1 MLRSRETTSIELTE
15 LALSRLGGMGKEL
28 NAVATLTPERARAE
42 ALIADR
48 EITHGLDRGPL
59 HGIPY
64 GAKDLLDTKG
74 ITTTWGA
81 APYANRVPDADATV
95 VKKLADAGAVLCA
108 KLSMA
113 ELAGGLGYHYGDA
126 SYQGAMRNPWN
137 PERWAGGSS
146 SGSGASVSAGL
157 VPFAIGTETW
167 GSILCPSN
175 FCGVTGLRPTF
186 GRVSR
191 KGAMALSWTL
201 DKLGPIG
208 RTLDDCRTVL
218 DVIAGKDAL
227 DADSSSE
234 RLEWRDADKKDL
246 HGLKAALITQD
257 FEKNGEAETKSRFE
271 AALATLKEAGLTIE
285 ETKLPD
291 LPFESAAAL
300 ALQVEAVQAF
310 ENLFKSGDVR
320 KLKDE
325 RAPVQAEVARA
336 VSGTDYLRALRLRL
350 VMQRAMNE
358 FFTKY
363 DLIVSPGFLKIAPL
377 VKEDMDKYFSGSDPV
392 GGMGN
397 FCGVPMAALPM
408 GFGRDHMPVGFQIVA
423 PAFDEALLLRVGQ
436 EFQRRTRFHL
446 ERPAA

>member
-1 MLRSRETTSIELTE
+1 
-15 LALSRLGGMGKEL
+15 
-28 NAVATLTPERARAE
+28 
-42 ALIADR
+42 
-48 EITHGLDRGPL
+48 
-59 HGIPY
+59 
-64 GAKDLLDTKG
+64 
-74 ITTTWGA
+74 
-81 APYANRVPDADATV
+81 
-95 VKKLADAGAVLCA
+95 
-108 KLSMA
+108 
-113 ELAGGLGYHYGDA
+113 
-126 SYQGAMRNPWN
+126 MRNPWN

-208 RTLDDCRTVL
+208 RTLDDCRIVL
-218 DVIAGKDAL
+218 DVIAGHAAL

-234 RLEWRDADKKDL
+234 RLDWRDADRHDL

-257 FEKNGEAETKSRFE
+257 FEKHGEPETKARFE
-271 AALATLKEAGLTIE
+271 AALATLREAGLTIE

-291 LPFESAAAL
+291 LPYESAAAL

-310 ENLFKSGDVR
+310 EELFKDGGVGVR
-320 KLKDE
+320 KLTDE

-350 VMQRAMNE
+350 MMQRAMNE
-358 FFTKY
+358 FFTRY
-363 DLIVSPGFLKIAPL
+363 DLIVSPGFLKIAPT